1 VLRYHPVNEKRRS
14 RGGIPATTIWLFWG
28 SGRVPEMPPFKE
40 VYGLR
45 AALTSAVDLLKGL
58 ARMAGMEVLDIDG
71 VTDGLDND
79 FAGQAEGA
87 LEALEE
93 HDLAVIHIE
102 APDEAAHAGSVDD
115 KIEAIHRID
124 REVVSRLR
132 SRDDLRLLV
141 MPDHPTPIKTQTH
154 SPEPVP
160 FLLWGEGASPNGAKN
175 FSEIEAKKTGLF
187 IEDGYNIMK
196 RLVGR

>member
-1 VLRYHPVNEKRRS
+1 
-14 RGGIPATTIWLFWG
+14 
-28 SGRVPEMPPFKE
+28 M
-40 VYGLR
+40 
-45 AALTSAVDLLKGL
+45 
-58 ARMAGMEVLDIDG
+58 LDIKG

-79 FAGQAEGA
+79 FAAQADGA

-124 REVVSRLR
+124 REVVGRLR
-132 SRDDLRLLV
+132 SADNLRLLI

-160 FLLWGEGASPNGAKN
+160 FLLWGEGFKPNGARN
-175 FSEIEAKKTGLF
+175 FSEIEAKGTGLF
-187 IEDGYNIMK
+187 IEDGYKIMA
-196 RLVGR
+196 RLVGEKGRG